1 MIRLT
6 PKKVDEVFLD
16 VLGEEGMPLIRA
28 MRKKDNL
35 SEFRLATLLKL
46 DVKRVRNLLYKL
58 SNHNLVGF
66 TRKKDKEKGWYIYYW
81 SLLTDQIKYQYVRS
95 KKEQLARL
103 KDRLDREGREHFFFC
118 PQKCVTLDFDQATDF
133 EFHCPECGE
142 IVSLEAGK
150 EHLPAIKKKIE
161 DAGFSIEKSFYPAEN
176 PFHHFFVIKK

>member
-118 PQKCVTLDFDQATDF
+118 PQKC
-133 EFHCPECGE
+133 GE

-161 DAGFSIEKSFYPAEN
+161 EIEKEL
-176 PFHHFFVIKK
+176 KKEK

>member
-35 SEFRLATLLKL
+35 SEFRLATILKL

-81 SLLTDQIKYQYVRS
+81 SLLSDQIKYQYVRS

-118 PQKCVTLDFDQATDF
+118 PRKCVTLDFDQATDF

-142 IVSLEAGK
+142 VVSLEAGK

-161 DAGFSIEKSFYPAEN
+161 EIEKEL
-176 PFHHFFVIKK
+176 KKEK